1 MQQITSQNQSGG
13 RATLAD
19 IEESKIR
26 EVANAGMG
34 MSDLLAFWFGE
45 PDQVTPEFI
54 RDAAKHALDTGATF
68 YTQNL
73 GIPPLREAIAK
84 YVSALHRPTD
94 SSRIAVTSSGV
105 SALMLVYQA
114 LFDPGDRVVII
125 TPVWPNVTEGPKIL
139 GAAVTRVPLHY
150 EHGWKL
156 DLSRLLAALTPQTRA
171 VIINSPNNPT
181 GWTMDRDA
189 QEIVL
194 AHCRKHGIWIIAD
207 DVYERLYFESNA
219 TCAPSF
225 LDLAHQDDLVVSTN
239 SFSKSWLMTGW
250 RLGWI
255 VAPPLLTEEFAK
267 LIEYNT
273 SCAPSFVQQAGIV
286 ALEQGESVTREF
298 LQRLKKAR
306 DFLVGKL
313 SAVPGVR
320 VAAPPGAMYLFL
332 GVEGVVDSVSFAKQL
347 VREQKLGLA
356 PGVAFG
362 VEGEGYLRW
371 CFASSIERLED
382 GIGRFQKGL
391 AALRK

>member
-1 MQQITSQNQSGG
+1 
-13 RATLAD
+13 
-19 IEESKIR
+19 
-26 EVANAGMG
+26 
-34 MSDLLAFWFGE
+34 
-45 PDQVTPEFI
+45 
-54 RDAAKHALDTGATF
+54 
-68 YTQNL
+68 
-73 GIPPLREAIAK
+73 
-84 YVSALHRPTD
+84 
-94 SSRIAVTSSGV
+94 
-105 SALMLVYQA
+105 
-114 LFDPGDRVVII
+114 
-125 TPVWPNVTEGPKIL
+125 
-139 GAAVTRVPLHY
+139 
-150 EHGWKL
+150 
-156 DLSRLLAALTPQTRA
+156 
-171 VIINSPNNPT
+171 
-181 GWTMDRDA
+181 
-189 QEIVL
+189 
-194 AHCRKHGIWIIAD
+194 
-207 DVYERLYFESNA
+207 
-219 TCAPSF
+219 
-225 LDLAHQDDLVVSTN
+225 
-239 SFSKSWLMTGW
+239 MTGW